1 MKNKFVSF
9 ALLSFLC
16 LSMAS
21 CYTVSYAVGTGSETG
36 ATVVEK
42 NHYLIGGLAPIKT
55 ADPSKMAGDAK
66 NYQVTI
72 THTFIDGL
80 INVLTSGFYTPT
92 TTIVKK

>member
-9 ALLSFLC
+9 ALLSFLS

-21 CYTVSYAVGTGSETG
+21 CYTLSYAVGTGSQTG
-36 ATVVEK
+36 ATLVEK
-42 NHYLIGGLAPIKT
+42 NHYLVAGLAPIKT
-55 ADPSKMAGDAK
+55 ADPAKMAGEAK

-72 THTFIDGL
+72 KHTFIDGL
-80 INVLTSGFYTPT
+80 INILTSGLYTPT